1 MVRELVKNAVEVV
14 FDFKRSGYTTNN
26 FVVAPALEI
35 VEACAEVVSFGD
47 YRIFM
52 QCARNQEVKEQSLE
66 VLLDRYE
73 GQFSQ
78 ILENINFVR
87 LLWVGKDYIR
97 PHIFCD
103 DDITRDAS
111 IEPYKN
117 FYAVLNNFLED
128 KTL

>member
-1 MVRELVKNAVEVV
+1 MVRELVKSAIEAA

-73 GQFSQ
+73 EQFSQ
-78 ILENINFVR
+78 ILGTATFAQR
-87 LLWVGKDYIR
+87 LLVGIN
-97 PHIFCD
+97 HIPSH
-103 DDITRDAS
+103 ISALRDAS
-111 IEPYKN
+111 AEPYRN
-117 FYAVLNNFLED
+117 FYDALHRFLKEE
-128 KTL
+128 KN